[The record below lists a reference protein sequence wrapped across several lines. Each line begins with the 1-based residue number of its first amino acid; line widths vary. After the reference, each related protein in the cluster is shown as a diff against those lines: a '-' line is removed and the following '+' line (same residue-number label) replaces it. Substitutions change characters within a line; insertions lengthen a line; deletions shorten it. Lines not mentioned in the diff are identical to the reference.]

1 MLHKFGHHSELNKLG
16 LIICEHPWLRG
27 SGDRLKFLADLVG
40 GFLNQLSG
48 IPKILIL
55 RVSDWNSIL
64 ESQPHLVRVRR
75 IQVLD
80 AQKNGGEVGGKWV
93 GQARP
98 GARDWDGHNLV
109 YAVCNYNSVSS
120 HCRFSS
126 KHPSSDP
133 SSFPVTLATSR
144 VFWEAHHT
152 RRATDARQP
161 TNDATDDCG

>member
-1 MLHKFGHHSELNKLG
+1 MLHKFGHRSELNKLG
-16 LIICEHPWLRG
+16 LIICEHPWRTG
-27 SGDRLKFLADLVG
+27 RGDRFKFLAELVG
-40 GFLNQLSG
+40 GFLQQSG

-55 RVSDWNSIL
+55 RVSDWKSIL
-64 ESQPHLVRVRR
+64 ESQPQFVGVRR

-109 YAVCNYNSVSS
+109 YAVCNYYSVSS

-161 TNDATDDCG
+161 TNDANDDSG